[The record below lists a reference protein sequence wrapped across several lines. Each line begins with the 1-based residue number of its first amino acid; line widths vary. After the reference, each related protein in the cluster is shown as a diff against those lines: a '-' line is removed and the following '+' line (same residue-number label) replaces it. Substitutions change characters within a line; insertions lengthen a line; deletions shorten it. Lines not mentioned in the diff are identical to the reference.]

1 MVVRCYQGQRSPRSA
16 WNPWIKS
23 ICFFSFLI
31 IHEIN
36 YSVIPTYCIGAKAYD
51 PTTIN
56 FFSHMFD
63 QRVMILNMANSNTQ
77 TSNSLEA
84 MKVEIES
91 QLMLPDNLDLPRQ
104 VDLPRCAMTGS
115 GDSYIVASIASYLSK
130 YRITCCYPST
140 LILNPEILND
150 KELYIISVSGRT
162 AHNIAAAKVAI
173 KNNIKTIAI
182 TADPESELG
191 KVCDG
196 IVRIEYSRRRALTS
210 GTASFFLSMLTC
222 LSLMTKITY
231 NRKDLRLAFEIAN
244 NRIDDLL
251 KEIPSTTS
259 SILFLADG
267 ILYPVA
273 CYASLKL
280 NEVLGIRSYPY
291 SLEEYCHAP
300 LFSIKKDDK
309 IIILKGYENNIGQSM
324 IINNF
329 ERKLEGLNYSLSS
342 LDFPGPSYLE
352 CLFQAIFSVQLLSLN
367 MAQKNGLVDCFFVQN
382 HDLSGVSS
390 GCIY

>member
-1 MVVRCYQGQRSPRSA
+1 
-16 WNPWIKS
+16 
-23 ICFFSFLI
+23 
-31 IHEIN
+31 
-36 YSVIPTYCIGAKAYD
+36 
-51 PTTIN
+51 
-56 FFSHMFD
+56 MFD

-84 MKVEIES
+84 MKFEIES

-280 NEVLGIRSYPY
+280 NEVLGIRSFPY

-309 IIILKGYENNIGQSM
+309 VIILSGSENHVTHSK
-324 IINNF
+324 IIKQF
-329 ERKLEGLNYSLSS
+329 VEKLGGLNYSLSS
-342 LDFPGPSYLE
+342 LDFPGPSYLD
-352 CLFQAIFSVQLLSLN
+352 CLFQAIFSVQILSLK
-367 MAQKNGLVDCFFVQN
+367 MAKKNGLVDCFFVQSRN
-382 HDLSGVSS
+382 LLEISS
-390 GCIY
+390 DCIY

>member
-1 MVVRCYQGQRSPRSA
+1 MT
-16 WNPWIKS
+16 NP
-23 ICFFSFLI
+23 
-31 IHEIN
+31 H
-36 YSVIPTYCIGAKAYD
+36 IPTLRSI
-51 PTTIN
+51 
-56 FFSHMFD
+56 
-63 QRVMILNMANSNTQ
+63 
-77 TSNSLEA
+77 EA
-84 MKVEIES
+84 MKREIES
-91 QLMLPDNLDLPRQ
+91 QLTLLDDMELPGQ
-104 VDLPRCAMTGS
+104 VNVSKCTMTGS
-115 GDSYIVASIASYLSK
+115 GDSYVAASIASYLSNC
-130 YRITCCYPST
+130 RIKCCYPST
-140 LILNPEILND
+140 LIFNPEILID
-150 KELYIISVSGRT
+150 RELYIISISGRT
-162 AHNIAAAKVAI
+162 AQNIVAAKLAK

-191 KVCDG
+191 RICDG
-196 IVRIEYSRRRALTS
+196 IVRIKYSKDGTLTS
-210 GTASFFLSMLTC
+210 GTLSFISSMLTC
-222 LSLMTKITY
+222 LSLTANIRY
-231 NRKDLRLAFEIAN
+231 NTKDLRFAFEIAN

-251 KEIPSTTS
+251 KKIPNSTS

-267 ILYPVA
+267 LLYPVA

-324 IINNF
+324 IINF

-382 HDLSGVSS
+382 HDLLGVSS
-390 GCIY
+390 SCIY

>member
-1 MVVRCYQGQRSPRSA
+1 
-16 WNPWIKS
+16 
-23 ICFFSFLI
+23 
-31 IHEIN
+31 
-36 YSVIPTYCIGAKAYD
+36 
-51 PTTIN
+51 
-56 FFSHMFD
+56 
-63 QRVMILNMANSNTQ
+63 
-77 TSNSLEA
+77 
-84 MKVEIES
+84 
-91 QLMLPDNLDLPRQ
+91 
-104 VDLPRCAMTGS
+104 
-115 GDSYIVASIASYLSK
+115 
-130 YRITCCYPST
+130 
-140 LILNPEILND
+140 
-150 KELYIISVSGRT
+150 
-162 AHNIAAAKVAI
+162 
-173 KNNIKTIAI
+173 
-182 TADPESELG
+182 
-191 KVCDG
+191 
-196 IVRIEYSRRRALTS
+196 
-210 GTASFFLSMLTC
+210 
-222 LSLMTKITY
+222 MTKITY

-300 LFSIKKDDK
+300 LFSMKKDDK
-309 IIILKGYENNIGQSM
+309 IIILKGHENNIGQSM

-329 ERKLEGLNYSLSS
+329 VRKLGGLNYSLSS

-382 HDLSGVSS
+382 HDLLGVSS

>member
-1 MVVRCYQGQRSPRSA
+1 
-16 WNPWIKS
+16 
-23 ICFFSFLI
+23 
-31 IHEIN
+31 
-36 YSVIPTYCIGAKAYD
+36 
-51 PTTIN
+51 
-56 FFSHMFD
+56 
-63 QRVMILNMANSNTQ
+63 MILNMANSNTQ
-77 TSNSLEA
+77 TSNSLKA
-84 MKVEIES
+84 MKLEIES

-104 VDLPRCAMTGS
+104 VDLSRCAMTGS

-130 YRITCCYPST
+130 FRITCCYPST

-173 KNNIKTIAI
+173 KNNIKTFAV

-231 NRKDLRLAFEIAN
+231 NRKDLKLAFEIAN

-300 LFSIKKDDK
+300 LFSMKKDDK

-329 ERKLEGLNYSLSS
+329 VRKLGGLNYSLSS
-342 LDFPGPSYLE
+342 LDFPGSSYLE

-382 HDLSGVSS
+382 HDLLGVSS